1 MVVLPQKIT
10 FELIISILAFLLSS
24 ILAIHQLYF
33 ERRQLKIRIVEAY
46 RNSANVHFLMV
57 FENRSRLPISITK
70 ISLCVG
76 GGIEC
81 EHLPK
86 MIGIERYAYFRD
98 CPPKL
103 AEIYSL
109 EVPIVL
115 QGLGA
120 LGGYILFDD
129 PVPALPVDAKSA
141 TFLIQASRG
150 SAKRIE
156 LDFQKG
162 FGYHIRDTVHGKK
175 DF

>member
-1 MVVLPQKIT
+1 MVVFPQKIT
-10 FELIISILAFLLSS
+10 IELIISILAFLLSS
-24 ILAIHQLYF
+24 ILTIHQLYF
-33 ERRQLKIRIVEAY
+33 ERRQLKIRIVKAY
-46 RNSANVHFLMV
+46 RNSDNVHFLMV
-57 FENRSRLPISITK
+57 FENRSRLPISITN
-70 ISLCVG
+70 ITLCVG
-76 GGIEC
+76 DGIEC

-86 MIGIERYAYFRD
+86 LIGTERYRPFSD
-98 CPPKL
+98 CPPIL

-115 QGLGA
+115 QGLGS

-129 PVPALPVDAKSA
+129 PAPALPVDAKSA

-150 SAKRIE
+150 NAKRIE

-162 FGYHIRDTVHGKK
+162 FGYHIRDTVHGNK